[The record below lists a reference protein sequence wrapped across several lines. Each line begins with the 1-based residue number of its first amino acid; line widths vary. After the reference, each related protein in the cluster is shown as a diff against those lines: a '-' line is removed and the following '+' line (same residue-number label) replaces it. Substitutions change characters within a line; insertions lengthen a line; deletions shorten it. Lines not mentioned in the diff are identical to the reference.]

1 MVQNQFEKYS
11 DEKEIHRVFERCKTL
26 EIIAFALNQ
35 KYYIP
40 LIQKLEKYPN
50 GCQFVP
56 NFDHNLTLEN
66 ILNLFNRFKNSNQNH
81 FVPVIQQQ
89 INQSQSIQNFQH
101 TNLHQQNQSIFD
113 MPQEDIDFFLHE
125 AKKYLHGDEIHK
137 DLKIKNDFYIV
148 SYNGINL
155 GYVKYVN
162 GRLKNYYPK
171 GLRH

>member
-40 LIQKLEKYPN
+40 IIQKLEKYPN

-125 AKKYLHGDEIHK
+125 AKKYL
-137 DLKIKNDFYIV
+137 N
-148 SYNGINL
+148 
-155 GYVKYVN
+155 
-162 GRLKNYYPK
+162 P
-171 GLRH
+171 